1 MIKDSLDFDIQQYI
15 RMVRAALVLAA
26 PDRRKEEKKVYVVFF
41 VESKWTSNQYWAEG
55 LIVMRG
61 FQVFDE
67 GLGHT

>member
-1 MIKDSLDFDIQQYI
+1 
-15 RMVRAALVLAA
+15 MVRAALVLAA